1 MNGRRLDENIDHIVT
16 PTTCESIVPS
26 TGEYEYSID
35 SILTLLSINK
45 LIGLSFFVNLKN
57 HDFTIFGMN

>member
-45 LIGLSFFVNLKN
+45 LIVTKLKFFCQLEKL
-57 HDFTIFGMN
+57 